1 MSVEVIQNLNKVA
14 TPQIKKYIAEV
25 HQGTSASVS
34 VTDIGLAKGD
44 LIGFRGA
51 GDPVRI
57 QAGGING
64 RVLMVDSTKESGWA
78 VAPVSGSSQ
87 SVTLHNGLGE
97 IIPGGTIVKISS
109 GYEMAKATSEDT
121 TMLFVTSEDCDDDAD
136 VVCYGTAN
144 TIVSVLCTEDAV
156 AVGDQLGVSSTD
168 GIAETVETN
177 GFARA
182 ITAKAGSTPGSVNAV
197 IAQAGFLPL
206 TGGEL
211 TGNLSASGD
220 ISASGDVN
228 VGDDLSVT
236 GDVTLTNPLPIASG
250 GTGSNTAS
258 DARTALGLT
267 DIAVRPDY
275 VASTTDLTAGTSALD
290 TGKLYFVYV

>member
-1 MSVEVIQNLNKVA
+1 MSIEVIQNVNKIA
-14 TPQIKKYIAEV
+14 QPIIKKTIAEV
-25 HQGTSASVS
+25 HQGSGSSMDFAN
-34 VTDIGLAKGD
+34 IGLAKGD

-57 QAGGING
+57 QAGGIDG

-78 VAPVSGSSQ
+78 VSPVSGSSQ

-97 IIPGGTIVKISS
+97 IVAGGTIVKISS

-121 TMLFVTSEDCDDDAD
+121 TMLFITSEDCNDDAD

-144 TIVSVLCTEDAV
+144 TIVSIRCTEDAV
-156 AVGDQLGVSSTD
+156 AVGDQLGVSSID
-168 GIAETVETN
+168 GVAETVETN

-182 ITAKAGSTPGSVNAV
+182 ITAKASGSAGSVNAV

-211 TGNLSASGD
+211 TGNLSVSGN
-220 ISASGDVN
+220 IIGN
-228 VGDDLSVT
+228 NLSVA
-236 GDVTLTNPLPIASG
+236 GDVTLTNALTIANG
-250 GTGSNTAS
+250 GTGSTTAS

-267 DIAVRPDY
+267 GIAVRPDY
-275 VASTTDLTAGTSALD
+275 EASTTDLTAGTSALD